1 MGDGRPSYAKLFG
14 RSREELLDALADG
27 IERVHLEKKKL
38 EKQVKAGSKRTK
50 QAGSDTDAA
59 EGPEQGDFLYDF
71 VRMNIDY
78 LNQMAR
84 LGSSYSVVAGR
95 VLEKLYDRFA
105 PREDLEDSGAPRAD
119 ASKPRSGP
127 SRRRR
132 P

>member
-1 MGDGRPSYAKLFG
+1 MSGGRPSYAELFG

-27 IERVHLEKKKL
+27 IERVHLEKQKL

-50 QAGSDTDAA
+50 RTDSETEAA
-59 EGPEQGDFLYDF
+59 QGEEQGDFLYDF

-95 VLEKLYDRFA
+95 ALEKLYDRFA
-105 PREDLEDSGAPRAD
+105 PREDLDGSGAPGPN

-132 P
+132 T